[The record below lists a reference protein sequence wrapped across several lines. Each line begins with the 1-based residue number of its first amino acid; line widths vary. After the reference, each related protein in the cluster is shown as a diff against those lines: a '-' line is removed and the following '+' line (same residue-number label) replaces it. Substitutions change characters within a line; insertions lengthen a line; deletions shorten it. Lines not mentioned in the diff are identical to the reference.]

1 MLWDAT
7 VFSILIVRGVGSW
20 YLSQTWPQIETSL
33 LQEKLEAVILWN
45 NHMLHTL
52 YKSILTKALAYN
64 YITCYT
70 LCHAPGTWPV

>member
-1 MLWDAT
+1 M
-7 VFSILIVRGVGSW
+7 FSILIVRGSW